1 MLEAPPPGTLLVGKY
16 RVEREIGCGGM
27 GVVVEATHV
36 ALEQRVA
43 IKLLHGPA
51 ATSPDVVTRFLREA
65 RVAAKLASEH
75 VVRVTDVGQTETG
88 APYLVMELLVGH
100 DLEGELRR
108 RGRLPV
114 AEAVDLV
121 LEACEGVAHA
131 HARGLVHRDL
141 KPANLFLAQRSNRA
155 PIVKVLDFGLTKEA
169 PTGAGSITGNDAVFG
184 TPQYMSPE
192 QIQSTKNVDARSD
205 QHALAMVL
213 YELLAGDPPYC
224 AETIT
229 QLIVVIATQP
239 PPRVRA
245 LRPDVPAPLEE
256 AIVRALAKRRTDR
269 FADLAGFAEA
279 IAPFGGPEARS
290 RAEAIRRAL
299 APGGAAPMPRA
310 SEPSRPSHAPTEDA
324 ITMPL
329 VARAPAQ
336 THTAITSSADELETG
351 RPSRKRAAIAAI
363 IVAAFGAIALA
374 VAFGASGDPSP
385 TGADAMTG
393 AQAAA
398 PAPADAPPP
407 PSVVPASTSSA
418 AQGATPAGESS
429 NRKTTKTA
437 PPPAGGST
445 RDPKKVFG
453 EKRR

>member
-1 MLEAPPPGTLLVGKY
+1 MLEAPPPGTVLVGKY

-51 ATSPDVVTRFLREA
+51 ASSPDVVTRFLREA

-155 PIVKVLDFGLTKEA
+155 PIVKVLDFGLSKEA

-213 YELLAGDPPYC
+213 YELLAGEPPYV

-269 FADLAGFAEA
+269 FADLAGLAWA
-279 IAPFGGPEARS
+279 IAPFGGPEAQS

-299 APGGAAPMPRA
+299 APGGPVPTPRA
-310 SEPSRPSHAPTEDA
+310 SEPSYAPTVDA
-324 ITMPL
+324 ITVPL
-329 VARAPAQ
+329 VARGPAQ
-336 THTAITSSADELETG
+336 THTAITSSADVLETG

-374 VAFGASGDPSP
+374 VVFGASGDPSP
-385 TGADAMTG
+385 TDADDTAR
-393 AQAAA
+393 APAAA
-398 PAPADAPPP
+398 PAPAEAPP

-418 AQGATPAGESS
+418 AQAATPAGESS
-429 NRKTTKTA
+429 HRKTTKTA